1 MDGGF
6 YISFRFVVAT
16 VLITWL
22 ACEIPFEL
30 RQLGPD
36 KPILLSF
43 TYATEW
49 AFILYTFTA
58 IAFAAFCIY
67 YRLNKDRAS
76 KEDMIGNKVLWFFF
90 NLAANTI
97 LTTSGVYWIGFW
109 DRDYAYFFKLTSK
122 LKHSIPAVLV
132 IVDMFINNVPIR
144 LVHGV
149 YPLILGILYGLFTY
163 IYWISGSA
171 GFTGNGIIYPILN
184 WNKPGYA
191 LGACVLVLLFSIIIQ
206 VNYLQEYRKSTDER
220 IEFD

>member
-6 YISFRFVVAT
+6 YVSFRFVVAT

-36 KPILLSF
+36 KPILLYF

-67 YRLNKDRAS
+67 YRLNKDRRS

-90 NLAANTI
+90 NLAANTV
-97 LTTSGVYWIGFW
+97 LTISGIYWIGFW
-109 DRDYAYFFKLTSK
+109 DR
-122 LKHSIPAVLV
+122 
-132 IVDMFINNVPIR
+132 N
-144 LVHGV
+144 
-149 YPLILGILYGLFTY
+149 YG
-163 IYWISGSA
+163 
-171 GFTGNGIIYPILN
+171 
-184 WNKPGYA
+184 K
-191 LGACVLVLLFSIIIQ
+191 
-206 VNYLQEYRKSTDER
+206 E
-220 IEFD
+220 

>member
-6 YISFRFVVAT
+6 YICFRFAVAT

-30 RQLGPD
+30 RQLGPE

-67 YRLNKDRAS
+67 YRLNKDRAN

-90 NLAANTI
+90 NLAANSI
-97 LTTSGVYWIGFW
+97 LTTSGIYWIGFW
-109 DRDYAYFFKLTSK
+109 DRDYGRDVECLFIILESLIPLL
-122 LKHSIPAVLV
+122 LKRSFEEPSTEI
-132 IVDMFINNVPIR
+132 DINIEDN
-144 LVHGV
+144 
-149 YPLILGILYGLFTY
+149 IL
-163 IYWISGSA
+163 ISGVSTAPAFYKVKNLSA
-171 GFTGNGIIYPILN
+171 SQFTAFI
-184 WNKPGYA
+184 
-191 LGACVLVLLFSIIIQ
+191 
-206 VNYLQEYRKSTDER
+206 
-220 IEFD
+220 